1 MLSDFKLLDAQMA
14 SNIVNYDQA
23 ASRLQDGSCKVISKS
38 MSDDLNGAGTKAT
51 IDLVTPRQLAGY
63 LRLSRATIQRFVSRG
78 VPHERL
84 GTRVYF
90 QIDDVMAWLRDQGL
104 AAQAKRRRAPR

>member
-1 MLSDFKLLDAQMA
+1 
-14 SNIVNYDQA
+14 
-23 ASRLQDGSCKVISKS
+23 
-38 MSDDLNGAGTKAT
+38 MSDELGGAAKT

-63 LRLSRATIQRFVSRG
+63 LKLSRATIQRFVSRG

-90 QIDDVMAWLRDQGL
+90 KIDDVMTWLRDQGRVV
-104 AAQAKRRRAPR
+104 QARRRAR